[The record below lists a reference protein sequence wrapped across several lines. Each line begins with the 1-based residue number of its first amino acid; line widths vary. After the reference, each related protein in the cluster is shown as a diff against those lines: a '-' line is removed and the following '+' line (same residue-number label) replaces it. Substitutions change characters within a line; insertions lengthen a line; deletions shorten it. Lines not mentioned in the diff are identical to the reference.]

1 MPINNDTVTIAE
13 PGKTFGG
20 IGGFATLAM
29 TLPLANG
36 IVVDGHNTIRFR
48 FDRTDGFASGYRVL
62 ALNFLTVDRKKI
74 LPEDDFAEDEP
85 ESWGPP
91 LPDAASIEAGRE
103 LWRSA
108 SLKASSLPNSSRI
121 QAHCGDGHARDG
133 RDLKYLQFLEWEHCY
148 PAWGPSFR
156 MVRPVAGLN

>member
-1 MPINNDTVTIAE
+1 LPINNDTVTIAE

-62 ALNFLTVDRKKI
+62 AWNFLTVDRRRKT
-74 LPEDDFAEDEP
+74 
-85 ESWGPP
+85 P
-91 LPDAASIEAGRE
+91 L
-103 LWRSA
+103 
-108 SLKASSLPNSSRI
+108 
-121 QAHCGDGHARDG
+121 
-133 RDLKYLQFLEWEHCY
+133 
-148 PAWGPSFR
+148 
-156 MVRPVAGLN
+156 